1 MRLQRMPNFAVEQ
14 PLARI
19 RLPRLLTA
27 GVRGMLRIDR

>member
-19 RLPRLLTA
+19 RLPRLSPRALGA
-27 GVRGMLRIDR
+27 CYA